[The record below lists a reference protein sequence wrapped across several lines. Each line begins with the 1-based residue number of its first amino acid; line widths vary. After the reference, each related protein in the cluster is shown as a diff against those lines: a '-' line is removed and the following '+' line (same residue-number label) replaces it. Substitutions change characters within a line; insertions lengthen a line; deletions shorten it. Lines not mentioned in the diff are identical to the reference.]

1 MKVSPLL
8 TDKVRAV
15 RIAAADLY
23 HRLPADAIPADS
35 KEAYAKADA
44 ENLGFLHYQTDFAVG
59 NVMMADYQMQGNVY
73 PEAIRYYQRALKM
86 DSLMNYARMNL
97 AATYNAV
104 GKNKEALEMLRQ
116 AASIDAFND
125 HVFYSL
131 GLLQYEMG
139 LLPAAMENFQ
149 KAVNLGSVNPG
160 VYYNYGLALQ
170 SQGQWKQAEE
180 ILLRGI
186 TLHPQAANINY
197 GLAYFYMQQ
206 NLPERAM
213 KYAEVLKAIEPAN
226 PEYQELFRSLGL

>member
-1 MKVSPLL
+1 
-8 TDKVRAV
+8 
-15 RIAAADLY
+15 
-23 HRLPADAIPADS
+23 
-35 KEAYAKADA
+35 
-44 ENLGFLHYQTDFAVG
+44 
-59 NVMMADYQMQGNVY
+59 
-73 PEAIRYYQRALKM
+73 
-86 DSLMNYARMNL
+86 MNL

-104 GKNKEALEMLRQ
+104 GKNKEALEMLQQ